1 MPEWLDP
8 SPWLARVQAATL
20 ADVRRVLDAD
30 SCDEADMAVL
40 LSPAAS
46 GMIEDLA
53 ARALGITRRHF
64 GRTVSIYVPL
74 YLSNYCPGGCA
85 YCGFAADRAH
95 RRRRLSPSEI
105 EQELAA
111 LKAMGFEDVLVLT
124 GERCPE
130 ADFGYLREGV
140 SAAAAKM
147 HEVAVE
153 SFAMSQDEYRSLADV
168 GCLGVTIY
176 QETYDVSRY
185 AAFHR
190 WGPKR
195 DYTYRLE
202 APARALSAGFRMAG
216 IGVLLGLA
224 DPVFD
229 ALALYRHARQLRR
242 EFWRGGVQ
250 VSFPRL
256 CHEHGRF
263 VPEHPVS
270 DRMLA
275 QLIFAFRICLPDV
288 PLVLSTRESPAFR
301 DGMAGIGISRMSV
314 ASRTTV
320 GGYADGTAS
329 TEGQFEVSDDRDVA
343 AFCKALR
350 AKGLEPVF
358 KHGDAVYR

>member
-1 MPEWLDP
+1 
-8 SPWLARVQAATL
+8 
-20 ADVRRVLDAD
+20 
-30 SCDEADMAVL
+30 MAVL
-40 LSPAAS
+40 LSQAAS
-46 GMIEDLA
+46 EMIEELA
-53 ARALGITRRHF
+53 ARALSLTRRHF
-64 GRTVSIYVPL
+64 GRTISIYVPL

-85 YCGFAADRAH
+85 YCGFAADRTH
-95 RRRRLSPSEI
+95 RRRKLSPDEI
-105 EQELAA
+105 GQELTA

-140 SAAAAKM
+140 GAAAAKV

-153 SFAMSQDEYRSLADV
+153 SFAMSGEEYRALADV
-168 GCLGVTIY
+168 GCLGLTIY

-185 AAFHR
+185 SLFHR
-190 WGPKR
+190 WGPKK
-195 DYTYRLE
+195 DYMYRLE

-242 EFWRGGVQ
+242 ESWRGGVQ

-256 CHEHGRF
+256 CQEHGRF

-275 QLIFAFRICLPDV
+275 QMIFAFRICLPDV
-288 PLVLSTRESPAFR
+288 PLVLSTRESPGFR
-301 DGMAGIGISRMSV
+301 DGIAGVGISRMSV

-320 GGYADGTAS
+320 GGYADGVAS
-329 TEGQFEVSDDRDVA
+329 TEGQFEVSDGRDVA
-343 AFCKALR
+343 AFCRALR